1 MPHDAR
7 KIEFPGMGDFHWNRP
22 VGEMRVREEAWG
34 YSVLG
39 ISSGQWLPAAGEGSR
54 P

>member
-7 KIEFPGMGDFHWNRP
+7 KIEFPDMGDFHWNRL
-22 VGEMRVREEAWG
+22 VGGMRVREEAWVFCAG
-34 YSVLG
+34 R
-39 ISSGQWLPAAGEGSR
+39 SSGQWLHAAEEGSR